1 MEYFPKLQK
10 IVRIFAEILSETIMS
25 RNRDLTRRRWQEKQL
40 RGEYLPVEKETTL
53 LPFLFESLKGR
64 SKSAVKS
71 LLSHG
76 QILVNEQ
83 VITQFDT
90 PLQPGDKVMV
100 SHVRGKVTFN
110 NRLLNIIYEDNAVI
124 VVNKRE
130 GLLSV
135 GTERI
140 HERTAYH
147 ILSDYLKKSDPRNK
161 IFVLHR
167 LDRDTSGLMMF
178 AKTRSV
184 QEKMQSNWNEMI
196 TERTYV
202 AVVEGKPEK
211 NTDVLTTNL
220 KENSEARVYVVPE
233 GGKEAITRYDVL
245 RTNDKYS
252 LLELNL
258 ETGRKNQIRAQMEYI
273 GHPIAGDYKYGA
285 ETDPTGRLM
294 LHAQRLYFIHPETGE
309 EMRFDTRIPD
319 SFKSLVN
326 KNW

>member
-1 MEYFPKLQK
+1 MKRRFRPDNAP
-10 IVRIFAEILSETIMS
+10 RG
-25 RNRDLTRRRWQEKQL
+25 RNITVEQEA
-40 RGEYLPVEKETTL
+40 TL
-53 LPFLFESLKGR
+53 LPFLFELLKEQ
-64 SKSAVKS
+64 SKTSVKA
-71 LLSHG
+71 LLSRG
-76 QILVNEQ
+76 QILVNQQ
-83 VITQFDT
+83 VTTQFDT
-90 PLQPGDKVMV
+90 PLHAGDVVTISYNRRKVV
-100 SHVRGKVTFN
+100 FN
-110 NRLLNIIYEDNAVI
+110 NPLLNIIYEDDAVI

-135 GTERI
+135 STAKVR
-140 HERTAYH
+140 ERTAFH

-161 IFVLHR
+161 LFVLHR

-178 AKTRSV
+178 AKTRAI

-202 AVVEGKPEK
+202 AVVEGRPEK
-211 NTDVLTTNL
+211 NSDLITTQL
-220 KENSEARVYVVPE
+220 KENAEARVYVVAE
-233 GGKEAITRYDVL
+233 GGKDAITRYNLL

-319 SFKSLVN
+319 SFKSLTS

>member
-1 MEYFPKLQK
+1 MKKRFRPDNAP
-10 IVRIFAEILSETIMS
+10 RG
-25 RNRDLTRRRWQEKQL
+25 RNITVEQEA
-40 RGEYLPVEKETTL
+40 TL
-53 LPFLFESLKGR
+53 LPFLFELLKEQ
-64 SKSAVKS
+64 SKTSVKA

-76 QILVNEQ
+76 QIWVNQ
-83 VITQFDT
+83 QATTQFDT
-90 PLQPGDKVMV
+90 PLHAGDVVTISYNRRKVV
-100 SHVRGKVTFN
+100 FN
-110 NRLLNIIYEDNAVI
+110 NPLLNIIYEDDSVI
-124 VVNKRE
+124 VVNKHE

-135 GTERI
+135 STAKVR
-140 HERTAYH
+140 ERTAFH

-161 IFVLHR
+161 LFVLHR

-178 AKTRSV
+178 AKTRAV

-202 AVVEGKPEK
+202 AVVEGRPEK
-211 NTDVLTTNL
+211 DSDLITTQL
-220 KENSEARVYVVPE
+220 KENAEARVYVVAD
-233 GGKEAITRYDVL
+233 GGKDAITRYHLL
-245 RTNDKYS
+245 RTNEKYS

-294 LHAQRLYFIHPETGE
+294 LHAQRIYFIHPETGE

-319 SFKSLVN
+319 SFKSLTS

>member
-1 MEYFPKLQK
+1 MEYFPQLQK
-10 IVRIFAEILSETIMS
+10 IVLSLQDDTIEAIMS
-25 RNRDLTRRRWQEKQL
+25 RNNNAIRRKRQENQPRGQYL
-40 RGEYLPVEKETTL
+40 RVEKETTL
-53 LPFLFESLKGR
+53 LPFLFEALNDR
-64 SKSAVKS
+64 SKSAIKS

-76 QILVNEQ
+76 QIYVNDRI
-83 VITQFDT
+83 VTQFDT
-90 PLQPGDKVMV
+90 PIQPDDKVMV
-100 SHVRGKVTFN
+100 GYARGNVAFN

-135 GTERI
+135 GTERV

-161 IFVLHR
+161 LFVLHR

-178 AKTRSV
+178 AKSRAV
-184 QEKMQSNWNEMI
+184 QEKMQGNWNETI

-211 NTDVLTTNL
+211 SSDVLTTNL
-220 KENSEARVYVVPE
+220 KENAEARGYVVPE

-245 RTNDKYS
+245 RSNDKYS

-285 ETDPTGRLM
+285 ETNPTGRLM
-294 LHAQRLYFIHPETGE
+294 LHAQRLCFIHPETGE

-319 SFKSLVN
+319 SFKSLVS

>member
-1 MEYFPKLQK
+1 MGIYLRQK
-10 IVRIFAEILSETIMS
+10 RMKKGFGMKRRFRPDNAPRG
-25 RNRDLTRRRWQEKQL
+25 RNITVKQEA
-40 RGEYLPVEKETTL
+40 TL
-53 LPFLFESLKGR
+53 LPFLFELLKEQ
-64 SKSAVKS
+64 SKTSVKA
-71 LLSHG
+71 LLSRG
-76 QILVNEQ
+76 QILVNQQ
-83 VITQFDT
+83 VTTQFDT
-90 PLQPGDKVMV
+90 PLHAGDVVTISYNRRKVV
-100 SHVRGKVTFN
+100 FN
-110 NRLLNIIYEDNAVI
+110 NPLLNIIYEDDAVI

-135 GTERI
+135 STAKVR
-140 HERTAYH
+140 ERTAFH

-161 IFVLHR
+161 LFVLHR

-178 AKTRSV
+178 AKTRAI

-202 AVVEGKPEK
+202 AVVEGRPEK
-211 NTDVLTTNL
+211 NSDLITTQL
-220 KENSEARVYVVPE
+220 KENAEARVYVVAE
-233 GGKEAITRYDVL
+233 GGKDAITRYNLL

-273 GHPIAGDYKYGA
+273 GHPIARDYKYGA

-319 SFKSLVN
+319 SFKSLTS

>member
-1 MEYFPKLQK
+1 MKKGFGMKRRFHTDNAP
-10 IVRIFAEILSETIMS
+10 RG
-25 RNRDLTRRRWQEKQL
+25 RNITVEQEA
-40 RGEYLPVEKETTL
+40 TL
-53 LPFLFESLKGR
+53 LPFLFELLKEQ
-64 SKSAVKS
+64 SKTSVKA
-71 LLSHG
+71 LLSRG
-76 QILVNEQ
+76 QILVNQQ
-83 VITQFDT
+83 VTTQFDT
-90 PLQPGDKVMV
+90 PLHAGDVVTISYNRRKVV
-100 SHVRGKVTFN
+100 FN
-110 NRLLNIIYEDNAVI
+110 NPLLNIIYEDDAVI

-135 GTERI
+135 STAKVR
-140 HERTAYH
+140 ERTAFH

-161 IFVLHR
+161 LFVLHR

-178 AKTRSV
+178 AKTRAI

-202 AVVEGKPEK
+202 AVVEGRPEK
-211 NTDVLTTNL
+211 NSDLITTQL
-220 KENSEARVYVVPE
+220 KENAEARVYVVAE
-233 GGKEAITRYDVL
+233 GGKDAITRYNLL

-319 SFKSLVN
+319 SFKSLTS

>member
-1 MEYFPKLQK
+1 MKKRFRPDNAP
-10 IVRIFAEILSETIMS
+10 RG
-25 RNRDLTRRRWQEKQL
+25 RNITVEQEA
-40 RGEYLPVEKETTL
+40 TL
-53 LPFLFESLKGR
+53 LPFLFELLKEQ
-64 SKSAVKS
+64 SKTSVKA

-76 QILVNEQ
+76 QIWVNQ
-83 VITQFDT
+83 QATTQFDT
-90 PLQPGDKVMV
+90 PLHVGDVVTISYNRRKVV
-100 SHVRGKVTFN
+100 FN
-110 NRLLNIIYEDNAVI
+110 NPLLNIIYEDDFVI

-135 GTERI
+135 STAKVR
-140 HERTAYH
+140 ERTAFH

-161 IFVLHR
+161 LFVLHR

-178 AKTRSV
+178 AKTRAV

-202 AVVEGKPEK
+202 AVVEGRPEK
-211 NTDVLTTNL
+211 DSDLITTQL
-220 KENSEARVYVVPE
+220 KENAEARVYVVAD
-233 GGKEAITRYDVL
+233 GGKDAITRYHLL
-245 RTNDKYS
+245 RTNEKYS

-319 SFKSLVN
+319 SFKSLTS